1 MATLILSGLL
11 VGWAGFSFNTAFGNY
26 NCTNW
31 LGYPDRDCDQLADD
45 WETSGY
51 GGIDFPGPTYQANK
65 NIKDIYLEIDYR
77 GHHIPLAGVTAAVT
91 TAFANSGVANYP
103 GYAPGIQLHIF
114 VNENM
119 GNPGGDPCT
128 DMSTFGSI
136 KNTWFGFSPSERS
149 NPTLMAAKRQTFHY
163 GIFIHSQCLPALPGS
178 SGSSEIRGNDLAVS
192 LGSFA
197 GGIGSAAEQKGTLM
211 HELGHN
217 LGLLH
222 GGNNDINCKPNY
234 LSVMNWAFQ
243 FPTYA
248 INPLDYSKNAWLGLD
263 ENDLS
268 EPAGIGTADYQ
279 TAIGGGSPAPL
290 VNGFKAT
297 GTGIDYNRD
306 GDTTD
311 LHVVRNLNNFGYPGT
326 PSESS
331 CNSNIFTKYY
341 GAKDWG
347 DWLQYWG
354 PDAGWSSGA
363 PVPLAS
369 GAPSN
374 STAAMPINASAINSS
389 QVIQQGTL
397 LGNNT
402 NQSSST
408 DYLFNHSDVTIDFV
422 RTARLQ
428 ILEGINHE
436 IQVLPDSAFKNP
448 GTANMTK
455 ADFEQE
461 LVGTNSSIA
470 NLTQSDKLGEAIEA
484 LNMTR
489 AKMDSNFGGDPNDD
503 LIVDKN
509 AQQAVVALI
518 DNLIQVLVQQ
528 R

>member
-1 MATLILSGLL
+1 M
-11 VGWAGFSFNTAFGNY
+11 
-26 NCTNW
+26 
-31 LGYPDRDCDQLADD
+31 
-45 WETSGY
+45 
-51 GGIDFPGPTYQANK
+51 
-65 NIKDIYLEIDYR
+65 
-77 GHHIPLAGVTAAVT
+77 
-91 TAFANSGVANYP
+91 
-103 GYAPGIQLHIF
+103 
-114 VNENM
+114 
-119 GNPGGDPCT
+119 
-128 DMSTFGSI
+128 
-136 KNTWFGFSPSERS
+136 
-149 NPTLMAAKRQTFHY
+149 
-163 GIFIHSQCLPALPGS
+163 
-178 SGSSEIRGNDLAVS
+178 
-192 LGSFA
+192 
-197 GGIGSAAEQKGTLM
+197 AAEQKGTLM

-268 EPAGIGTADYQ
+268 EPAGIGTAGYQ

-297 GTGIDYNRD
+297 GTGIKYNND
-306 GDTTD
+306 VDTTD
-311 LHVVRNLNNFGYPGT
+311 LHVVRNLNNFGYSGT

-455 ADFEQE
+455 AI
-461 LVGTNSSIA
+461 LNRSWSGTNNSIA

-509 AQQAVVALI
+509 AQEAVVALI